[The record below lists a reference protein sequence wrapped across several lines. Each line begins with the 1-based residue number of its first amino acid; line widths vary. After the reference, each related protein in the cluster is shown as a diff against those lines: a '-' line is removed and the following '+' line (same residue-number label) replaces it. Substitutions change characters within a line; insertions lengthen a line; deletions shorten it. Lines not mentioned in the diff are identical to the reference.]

1 VNRSHHIAAGIAAV
15 FIAVILTVGLVKA
28 YQQPATVLQG
38 QIEAT
43 ERSVSSKLTG
53 RIHSVDVRRG
63 DSVAINTPLFSIR
76 SSVAEAKRRQALGG
90 FSAASAQKQQA
101 DRGARTQ
108 EISAAK
114 DQWLKAK
121 AANDLY
127 KATYNRVESLYQ
139 EGVVSEQKRD
149 EARTQW
155 QAAQYTEQAA
165 LAMYQIAQEGARDET
180 KAAALGQQEMAQGAL
195 DEVDAYL
202 ADSHMTAPI
211 NGEVTEVLLQP
222 GELAPAGFPVVSM
235 VDIDDSWAVFQ
246 LREDLLSQIKQGDV
260 LTLRIPALNQQ
271 VAYSVSHISVMGD
284 FATWRA
290 TESGHD
296 FDMRTFEV
304 EMRPNKPVPG
314 LKVGM
319 SVLLDFTDNGL

>member
-1 VNRSHHIAAGIAAV
+1 MNRSHYIAAAVAGAIIVTILIA
-15 FIAVILTVGLVKA
+15 GLVKA
-28 YQQPATVLQG
+28 YQQPTIVLQG

-53 RIHSVDVRRG
+53 RINTIDVRRG
-63 DSVAINTPLFSIR
+63 DTVTINTPLFSIH
-76 SSVAEAKRRQALGG
+76 SSVADAKRRQALGG
-90 FSAASAQKQQA
+90 FSAASAQKQEA
-101 DRGARTQ
+101 DSGARTQ

-121 AANDLY
+121 SANNLY
-127 KATYNRVESLYQ
+127 KATFKRVENLFQ

-149 EARTQW
+149 EAQTQW

-202 ADSHMTAPI
+202 ADSKMMAPI

-246 LREDLLSQIKQGDV
+246 LREDLLVKIKQGDV
-260 LTLRIPALNQQ
+260 LNLRIPALNKNA
-271 VAYSVSHISVMGD
+271 VYTVSHISVMGD

-304 EMRPNKPVPG
+304 EMRPNTPIKG

-319 SVLLDFTDNGL
+319 SVLLDFNNNGL

>member
-1 VNRSHHIAAGIAAV
+1 MNRSHHIAAAV
-15 FIAVILTVGLVKA
+15 AGAIIVSVLIIGLFKA
-28 YQQPATVLQG
+28 YQQPSTVLQG

-43 ERSVSSKLTG
+43 EHSVSSKLTG
-53 RIHSVDVRRG
+53 RISTIDVRRG
-63 DSVAINTPLFSIR
+63 DNVAINTPLFSIH
-76 SSVAEAKRRQALGG
+76 STVVEAKRRQALGG

-101 DRGARTQ
+101 DSGARIQ

-127 KATYNRVESLYQ
+127 KATFKRVDNLFQ

-165 LAMYQIAQEGARDET
+165 LAMYQIAQEGARVET

-202 ADSHMTAPI
+202 ADSQMVAPI
-211 NGEVTEVLLQP
+211 NGEITEVLLQP

-246 LREDLLSQIKQGDV
+246 LREDLLSKVKQGDRV
-260 LTLRIPALNQQ
+260 TLHIPALNQD
-271 VAYSVSHISVMGD
+271 VSYTVSHISVMGD

-304 EMRPNKPVPG
+304 ELRPSSPVPN

-319 SVLLDFTDNGL
+319 SVLLDFDSNGL

>member
-1 VNRSHHIAAGIAAV
+1 MNRSHHVAAAV
-15 FIAVILTVGLVKA
+15 AGLIILSVLVIGLFKA
-28 YQQPATVLQG
+28 YQQPPLILQG

-53 RIHSVDVRRG
+53 RIDSLAVRRG
-63 DSVAINTPLFSIR
+63 DRVEIGSLLFSIH
-76 SSVAEAKRRQALGG
+76 SAVVEAKRRQALGG
-90 FSAASAQKQQA
+90 FDAASAQQRQA
-101 DRGARTQ
+101 ETGARVQ

-114 DQWLKAK
+114 DQWLKAQ
-121 AANDLY
+121 AANKLR
-127 KATYNRVESLYQ
+127 KSTYQRVENLYQ

-202 ADSHMTAPI
+202 ADSQMTAPI
-211 NGEVTEVLLQP
+211 SGEVTEVLLQP

-235 VDIDDSWAVFQ
+235 VDMNDSWAVFQ
-246 LREDLLSQIKQGDV
+246 LREDLLSRVKQGDRV
-260 LTLRIPALNQQ
+260 NLRIPALDAEFPYR
-271 VAYSVSHISVMGD
+271 VAHISALGD

-304 EMRPNKPVPG
+304 ELRPIKPIAD

-319 SVLLDFTDNGL
+319 SVLLDLEQNDL

>member
-1 VNRSHHIAAGIAAV
+1 VNRSHHLAAGVAAAIIAS
-15 FIAVILTVGLVKA
+15 ILIVGLIKA
-28 YQQPATVLQG
+28 YQPAPTVLQG

-53 RIHSVDVRRG
+53 RIDTVNVRRG
-63 DSVAINTPLFSIR
+63 DRVAINTPLFSIH
-76 SSVAEAKRRQALGG
+76 SSVVEAKRRQALGG
-90 FSAASAQKQQA
+90 FSAASAQKQEA
-101 DRGARTQ
+101 DSGARTQ

-121 AANDLY
+121 SADDLY
-127 KATYNRVESLYQ
+127 EATFQRIENLYKD
-139 EGVVSEQKRD
+139 GVVSEQKRD

-155 QAAQYTEQAA
+155 QAAQYTEKAA

-202 ADSHMTAPI
+202 ADSQMTAPI
-211 NGEVTEVLLQP
+211 TGEVTEVLLQP

-246 LREDLLSQIKQGDV
+246 LREDLLAKIKQGDV
-260 LTLRIPALNQQ
+260 LTLRIPAIDQE
-271 VAYSVSHISVMGD
+271 VAYTVSHISVMGD

-304 EMRPNKPVPG
+304 EMRPNSAVVG
-314 LKVGM
+314 LKLGM
-319 SVLLDFTDNGL
+319 SVLLDFASNGL

>member
-1 VNRSHHIAAGIAAV
+1 MNRSHYIAAAAAG
-15 FIAVILTVGLVKA
+15 AVIVSVLVIGLFKA
-28 YQQPATVLQG
+28 YQQPTTVLQG

-53 RIHSVDVRRG
+53 RINTIDVRRG
-63 DSVAINTPLFSIR
+63 DNVAINTPLFSIH
-76 SSVAEAKRRQALGG
+76 STVAEAKRRQALGG
-90 FSAASAQKQQA
+90 FSAASAQRKEA
-101 DRGARTQ
+101 DLGARTQ

-121 AANDLY
+121 SANDLY
-127 KATYNRVESLYQ
+127 KSTFNRIENLFQ

-149 EARTQW
+149 EAKTQW

-202 ADSHMTAPI
+202 ADSQMMAPI

-246 LREDLLSQIKQGDV
+246 LREDLLARVKQGDV
-260 LTLRIPALNQQ
+260 VTLHIPALNRDA
-271 VAYSVSHISVMGD
+271 AYTISHISVMGN

-304 EMRPNKPVPG
+304 EMRPNNPVEG

-319 SVLLDFTDNGL
+319 SALLDFDNNGL

>member
-1 VNRSHHIAAGIAAV
+1 VNRSHYIAASVAGAA
-15 FIAVILTVGLVKA
+15 ILSILTAGLFKA
-28 YQQPATVLQG
+28 YQPAATVLQG

-53 RIHSVDVRRG
+53 RINTIDVRRG
-63 DSVAINTPLFSIR
+63 DKVIIDTPLFSIH
-76 SSVAEAKRRQALGG
+76 SSVADAKRRQALGG

-101 DRGARTQ
+101 DSGARVQ

-121 AANDLY
+121 SANDLY
-127 KATYNRVESLYQ
+127 KATFKRIENLYQ
-139 EGVVSEQKRD
+139 EGVVSEQKSD

-155 QAAQYTEQAA
+155 EAAQYTEQSA

-202 ADSHMTAPI
+202 ADSQMMAPI
-211 NGEVTEVLLQP
+211 TGEITEVLLQP

-246 LREDLLSQIKQGDV
+246 LREDLLTRVKQGDIV
-260 LTLRIPALNQQ
+260 TLYIPALKQDIN
-271 VAYSVSHISVMGD
+271 YTISHISVMGD

-304 EMRPNKPVPG
+304 EMRPNGHVEG

-319 SVLLDFTDNGL
+319 SVLLDFDSNGL